1 MPWYRLPHTD
11 QTIWRPGS
19 SRLELVPDEVAP
31 LAAAAPS
38 PKQPVKRA
46 APKPKAKEVE
56 VEDQARAA
64 ALAAESAWQSP
75 WTRLPPSPGED
86 PE

>member
-1 MPWYRLPHTD
+1 MPWYLLPHTD
-11 QTIWRPGS
+11 QKIWRPGS

-46 APKPKAKEVE
+46 APKPQAKEVE
-56 VEDQARAA
+56 VEDQATSERPP
-64 ALAAESAWQSP
+64 WQSP
-75 WTRLPPSPGED
+75 WTALPQSPGEA